1 MSLHVAAARLSPAG
15 LQPRRDYGKDA
26 HVGAVRGLNRRLV
39 DNIRT
44 IRFVADNDGDVS
56 PVYAPLHLAGCT
68 SAPSSPAEGDIYY
81 NSTANTLEVYDG
93 SAWLTQGSVDAN
105 QDFAGTL
112 DVTGAVDFDSTLNVD
127 GAVTLVSTLGVTG
140 RTTLT
145 GNTMATT
152 AGAGITAGSGTIYAS
167 GVLRTG
173 TIVTTRIVVDLTGLN
188 SAATNDIIGVQSAA
202 SCHIGQY
209 TTAVSGTVFAGN
221 MTCLEVPVTGDTDID
236 LWSADESTGTEDA
249 AISGLTGELQ
259 CVTAGG
265 AWTLNEAIA
274 FGVLPGANDYFY
286 LTSGGAGADATYT
299 AGIFLIE
306 LYGLGA

>member
-1 MSLHVAAARLSPAG
+1 
-15 LQPRRDYGKDA
+15 
-26 HVGAVRGLNRRLV
+26 VGAVRGLNRRLV

-44 IRFVADNDGDVS
+44 IRLVADNDGDVS
-56 PVYAPLHLAGCT
+56 PVYSPLHLAGCT
-68 SAPSSPAEGDIYY
+68 TSPSSPAEGDIYY

-105 QDFAGTL
+105 QDFSGTL
-112 DVTGAVDFDSTLNVD
+112 DVTGAVTFDSTLLVT
-127 GAVTLVSTLGVTG
+127 GAATLSSTLGVTG

-152 AGAGITAGSGTIYAS
+152 AGAGITAGTGTQYAS

-173 TIVTTRIVVDLTGLN
+173 TIVRTVIMIDIEGLN
-188 SAATNDIIGVQSAA
+188 SSVTNDVIGVNGGAA
-202 SCHIGQY
+202 SCHLGQY

-236 LWSADESTGTEDA
+236 LWSADESTLAEDTQISA
-249 AISGLTGELQ
+249 ATGELQ

-274 FGVLPGANDYFY
+274 FTVLPGANDYFY

-299 AGIFLIE
+299 AGKFLIE

>member
-1 MSLHVAAARLSPAG
+1 VSLHVAAARLSPAG

-105 QDFAGTL
+105 QDFSGTL
-112 DVTGAVDFDSTLNVD
+112 DVTGAVVFDSTLNV
-127 GAVTLVSTLGVTG
+127 VG
-140 RTTLT
+140 RTTLP

-173 TIVTTRIVVDLTGLN
+173 TLVHTRILIDITGLN
-188 SAATNDIIGVQSAA
+188 SSVTNDVIGVDGGAA
-202 SCHIGQY
+202 SCHLGQY

-221 MTCLEVPVTGDTDID
+221 MTCLEAPATGDADID
-236 LWSADESTGTEDA
+236 LWSADESTLAEDTQISA
-249 AISGLTGELQ
+249 ATGELQ

-265 AWTLNEAIA
+265 SWTVNESIA
-274 FGVLPGANDYFY
+274 FSVLPGANDYFY
-286 LTSGGAGADATYT
+286 LTSGGAGASATYT
-299 AGIFLIE
+299 TGIFLIE
-306 LYGLGA
+306 LFGLGA